1 MSKPGPF
8 IPCPTLCLPRLL
20 FLLPSTSKDV
30 REIELGSLWA
40 GQGGGEREYPVAQI
54 PFLAS
59 SSDSLLGK
67 SAPHWPEDF
76 TKGTL
81 MGLVFLG
88 EMEVS
93 SGTAA

>member
-20 FLLPSTSKDV
+20 SLLPSTSKDV

-59 SSDSLLGK
+59 QLLIGQK
-67 SAPHWPEDF
+67 TSRRGLSWGWCFLEKWKCPLEQQLEPHGSTD
-76 TKGTL
+76 
-81 MGLVFLG
+81 
-88 EMEVS
+88 
-93 SGTAA
+93 

>member
-1 MSKPGPF
+1 M
-8 IPCPTLCLPRLL
+8 
-20 FLLPSTSKDV
+20 
-30 REIELGSLWA
+30 REIGLGSLWA
-40 GQGGGEREYPVAQI
+40 GQGGGERVPR
-54 PFLAS
+54 

-93 SGTAA
+93 SETAA